1 MKLFK
6 KQAGG
11 DGGEDFQG
19 FQDYEDQESI
29 LEVIRKKRGLLED
42 CFEDESFDVEC

>member
-1 MKLFK
+1 MKLFR

-11 DGGEDFQG
+11 DGSEDFQG
-19 FQDYEDQESI
+19 FQDSEGQESI

>member
-1 MKLFK
+1 MKLFR

-11 DGGEDFQG
+11 DGSEDFQG
-19 FQDYEDQESI
+19 FQDSEDQESI